1 MTNKLKQIV
10 GKVFTLAASIFIM
23 SILIVAGPAQGFS
36 LTLSL
41 SDTTPTRGEK
51 VKFTA
56 LIKIENDENLSVEEL
71 TLKLIGP
78 DQIICK
84 FDVSGNLLNTCDGIT
99 ITRINNQ
106 ELNYGYNL
114 GYGYGFNQEELKYEI
129 KLDTSYYRIG
139 AYNTEIEIKVMD
151 STFTEQGEK
160 LIIKKRSS
168 SDSISCRTDW
178 QCSEWSSCS
187 DGLQT
192 RTCSKMV
199 GSCYV
204 VEKPPIQS
212 MQCDGLLNTIDDYN
226 EVVQLNEP
234 QKSNLPD
241 INAATLSK
249 FRTTFDSFSL
259 VIILL
264 LMNCIITTLNIIVKV
279 SEVQKKKIKKHRKKK

>member
-160 LIIKKRSS
+160 LIIK
-168 SDSISCRTDW
+168 
-178 QCSEWSSCS
+178 
-187 DGLQT
+187 
-192 RTCSKMV
+192 
-199 GSCYV
+199 
-204 VEKPPIQS
+204 
-212 MQCDGLLNTIDDYN
+212 N
-226 EVVQLNEP
+226 
-234 QKSNLPD
+234 
-241 INAATLSK
+241 
-249 FRTTFDSFSL
+249 
-259 VIILL
+259 
-264 LMNCIITTLNIIVKV
+264 
-279 SEVQKKKIKKHRKKK
+279 